1 MSIELSGLLA
11 FGVLNLA
18 LGLLIVF
25 VCSRLSTLNKL
36 VTDLEQRISR
46 LEILTSLADSKS
58 KDSKTSKDPKDSKVG
73 QSLMRRAGGTP

>member
-36 VTDLEQRISR
+36 VSDLEKRISR
-46 LEILTSLADSKS
+46 LEILTSLADSKNS
-58 KDSKTSKDPKDSKVG
+58 KDSKSSKDSKAG
-73 QSLMRRAGGTP
+73 QSLIRRAGGTS

>member
-25 VCSRLSTLNKL
+25 VCFRLSTLNKL
-36 VTDLEQRISR
+36 ITDLEKRISR

-58 KDSKTSKDPKDSKVG
+58 PKDSKDSKVG
-73 QSLMRRAGGTP
+73 QAIMRRAGGTS